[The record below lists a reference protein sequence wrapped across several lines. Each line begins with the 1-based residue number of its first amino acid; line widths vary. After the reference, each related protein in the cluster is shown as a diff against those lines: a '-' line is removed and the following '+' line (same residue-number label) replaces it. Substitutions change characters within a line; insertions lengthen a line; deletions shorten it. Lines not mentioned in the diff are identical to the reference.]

1 MVKRHAPNMFF
12 TVEEF
17 VEPLIDRLRPS
28 NGKTT
33 RQTYDE
39 IGNGRVLGYLD
50 RAYGGRDN
58 IEHFIDLCDRLGFDN
73 VILDIA
79 DKNIKTTGRFRKYL
93 DDSLSVDKDKS
104 EISEVNIPTTRRFRS
119 SNPGAC
125 ILCPSCKHVWS
136 VTHKQDGD
144 WLLNYCPYCGKD
156 IKDEKLIASVEA
168 KVKELMPNASI
179 LSYGKF

>member
-1 MVKRHAPNMFF
+1 MIKRKAPNMFF

-17 VEPLIDRLRPS
+17 VEPLIDRLYPS

-39 IGNGRVLGYLD
+39 IRNGRVLGYLD
-50 RAYGGRDN
+50 RAYGGRNN
-58 IEHFIDLCDRLGFDN
+58 IERFINLCDKLGFDN

-79 DKNIKTTGRFRKYL
+79 NKNIKTTGRFEKYL
-93 DDSLSVDKDKS
+93 DNFGINKS
-104 EISEVNIPTTRRFRS
+104 KPEVSEANIPTTRRFRS

-125 ILCPSCKHVWS
+125 VLCPSCKHVWS
-136 VTHKQDGD
+136 VTHKQGVD

-156 IKDEKLIASVEA
+156 IKDEELIASVEA
-168 KVKELMPNASI
+168 KVEELMPDASI